1 MRYYEV
7 WVRSDKY
14 RGKEALTYRYEDALD
29 IGQIVQLPLRS
40 DQVLGVVMK
49 QSVKPAFATKAII
62 SVLNMPPLPPTSI
75 QLASWLQR
83 FYASPIGVVTGLFIP
98 SKIHTAYL
106 NDISEAS
113 NQAGHGQDP
122 MFVLSTEQQA
132 ALSRIDK
139 AETYVLHGRTGSGK
153 TRVYIELA
161 RRSLKNSESVLILC
175 PEIGLSSQLALQFQT
190 VFGHRVVVLHSQLT
204 AKEREIA
211 WLTVLT
217 TKQPLIV
224 IGPRSA
230 LFSPLHDIGT
240 IIVDEAHD
248 QAYKQEQPPYYQATR
263 VASQLRQI
271 SNSVLILGSATPS
284 VTDYYLAQAKAKPIL
299 RMSELARKGHA
310 AKRRVVVVDLKDR
323 RGFSRSQH
331 LSTTLLSSISTSLEH
346 REQALLYLNR
356 RGTARVTLCNTCGW
370 QALCPNCDLPLAYHG
385 DAFTLRC
392 HICGY
397 HTRPPFSCPV
407 CGNQA
412 IALKSFGT
420 KAIAEE
426 ARRIFPEARIMRFDT
441 DTAKSERLEQ
451 QYEQI
456 MSGNVDILVG
466 TQMLA
471 KGLDLPHLST
481 LGVIMADSSLYL
493 PDYTAT
499 ERTYQL
505 LTQVV
510 GRVGRGH
517 LDSRVI
523 VQTYYP
529 ESPLLQAALNDD
541 WENFYNG
548 EIAERKQYQFPP
560 FSFLLKLSCRR
571 ATQAGVEKV
580 AKKFAQQ
587 LRVAGLR
594 IEVEE
599 PTPAFHEKNSGQYQ
613 WQVVVKSKD
622 RGELLKALELLPN
635 GWSYDLDPAD
645 LL

>member
-1 MRYYEV
+1 MQYYEV

-14 RGKEALTYRYEDALD
+14 RGKEALTYRYEGTLGA
-29 IGQIVQLPLRS
+29 GQIVQLPLRS
-40 DQVLGVVMK
+40 EQVLGVVVR
-49 QSVKPAFATKAII
+49 QSAKPAFATKTITAALD
-62 SVLNMPPLPPTSI
+62 VPPLP
-75 QLASWLQR
+75 LASIKLAHWLQQ
-83 FYASPIGVVTGLFIP
+83 FYASPIGVVIGLFIP
-98 SKIHTAYL
+98 SKIHPAYSH
-106 NDISEAS
+106 DISVAS
-113 NQAGHGQDP
+113 DIEDHSQDQP
-122 MFVLSTEQQA
+122 LALTAEQQMV
-132 ALSRIDK
+132 LGRINRAD
-139 AETYVLHGRTGSGK
+139 TYVLHGRTGSGK

-161 RRSLKNSESVLILC
+161 HKSLINNKSVLILC
-175 PEIGLSSQLALQFQT
+175 PEIGLSSQLALQFKAA
-190 VFGHRVVVLHSQLT
+190 FGNRVVVLHSQLT

-217 TKQPLIV
+217 TIQPIVV

-230 LFSPLHDIGT
+230 LFSPLRNIGT

-271 SNSVLILGSATPS
+271 GNSILVLGSATPS
-284 VTDYYLAQAKAKPIL
+284 VTDYYMARTKAKPIL
-299 RMSELARKGHA
+299 RMSELARKDP
-310 AKRRVVVVDLKDR
+310 AKRTVAIVDLKDR
-323 RGFSRSQH
+323 REFPRSQR
-331 LSTTLLSSISTSLEH
+331 LSTTLLVSVSTSLKH
-346 REQALLYLNR
+346 HEQALLYLNR
-356 RGTARVTLCNTCGW
+356 RGTARVTLCNACGW

-392 HICGY
+392 HTCGY
-397 HTRPPFSCPV
+397 HTQPPFSCPV

-420 KAIAEE
+420 KAIVEE
-426 ARRIFPEARIMRFDT
+426 AQRIFPEARIMRFDT
-441 DTAKSERLEQ
+441 DTAKDERLEQ

-456 MSGNVDILVG
+456 INGNVDILVG

-471 KGLDLPHLST
+471 KGLDLPRLST

-505 LTQVV
+505 LTQVI

-517 LDSRVI
+517 LNSRVI

-529 ESPLLQAALNDD
+529 ESPLLQAALDDD
-541 WENFYNG
+541 WGRFYGG
-548 EIAERKQYQFPP
+548 EIAERQQYQFPP
-560 FSFLLKLSCRR
+560 FSYLLKLSCRR
-571 ATQAGVEKV
+571 GTQVSAEKA

-587 LRVAGLR
+587 LKGAGLR

-599 PTPAFHEKNSGQYQ
+599 PAPAFHERISGQYQ
-613 WQVVVKSKD
+613 WQVVVKTKD
-622 RGELLKALELLPN
+622 RGELLKALGLLPN